1 MRTWLRHSKAE
12 NEFRSLLEVQRP
24 GIAAAEPV
32 AFGVRR
38 TLFGFIRSCFII
50 TRYVESSYTLEE
62 WIKGGDKIGKTQA
75 EQNWSIYNPLGQTFR
90 TLHQE
95 HFFLFTAKPRNIL
108 VRRTPNT
115 PQIIII
121 DIPYA
126 LRLAKQPFVRW
137 AQAFD
142 LAVFLGNFARLS
154 SQEQEASFYNAYLPD
169 PLGSSREDLERRVRG
184 AIRWHRNQTPVSWLV
199 HVIRG
204 AVTKSQRQQR
214 KRTGSFRR
222 SAKSLLLMFE
232 LAHIAV

>member
-1 MRTWLRHSKAE
+1 MD
-12 NEFRSLLEVQRP
+12 
-24 GIAAAEPV
+24 V
-32 AFGVRR
+32 AFQQE
-38 TLFGFIRSCFII
+38 TH
-50 TRYVESSYTLEE
+50 
-62 WIKGGDKIGKTQA
+62 
-75 EQNWSIYNPLGQTFR
+75 NPLGQTFR

-126 LRLAKQPFVRW
+126 LRIAKQPFVRW

-142 LAVFLGNFARLS
+142 LAVFLGNFARLT

-184 AIRWHRNQTPVSWLV
+184 AIRWHRNQTPVSWAGSRDQGCSKE
-199 HVIRG
+199 IAAPAAKANR
-204 AVTKSQRQQR
+204 KFPPKRQ
-214 KRTGSFRR
+214 
-222 SAKSLLLMFE
+222 
-232 LAHIAV
+232 IASPYV

>member
-1 MRTWLRHSKAE
+1 MD
-12 NEFRSLLEVQRP
+12 
-24 GIAAAEPV
+24 V
-32 AFGVRR
+32 AFQQE
-38 TLFGFIRSCFII
+38 TH
-50 TRYVESSYTLEE
+50 
-62 WIKGGDKIGKTQA
+62 
-75 EQNWSIYNPLGQTFR
+75 NPLGQTFR

-126 LRLAKQPFVRW
+126 LRIAKQPFVRW

-142 LAVFLGNFARLS
+142 LAVFLGNFARLT

-204 AVTKSQRQQR
+204 AVKKSQRQQR

-232 LAHIAV
+232 LAHIAVSSDIKTATSLLRIMF